1 MATQSGRLALIVL
14 LTVCSPLV
22 ASAQAAT
29 PPGEDPDVTEQARAL
44 FDQGVLLSQE
54 ERWAEAL
61 DAFRGSRAL
70 VERPS
75 TLFNIA
81 TALQRLGRNH
91 DAIDAVDAFV
101 AVADPVRDGAQLDQA
116 RALRGV
122 LLEGLAEISLRLR
135 PGTADVSVDARP
147 TPPRGDETDV
157 RVLELDP
164 GEHVIEVRSPGY
176 QPQSVTLNVAPGEH
190 GDHEVALTRIP
201 STPAELSVRASRSDA
216 HIVVDEQNVGS
227 GSAVVEVTTGTH
239 LVRVEALEH
248 RTFQRIVVLGP
259 AERLAIDVP
268 LERVSGG
275 SILDEPAFWIVAGC
289 ILAAGAGAGI
299 AAGVLASNQSPSGY
313 GGSGGF
319 TIAGLSW

>member
-1 MATQSGRLALIVL
+1 LIVL
-14 LTVCSPLV
+14 GVLVVVLT
-22 ASAQAAT
+22 ARAAYAQAPAA
-29 PPGEDPDVTEQARAL
+29 EDPELRARAA
-44 FDQGVLLSQE
+44 FDQGVLFSQE

-61 DAFRGSRAL
+61 DAFRASRAI

-91 DAIDAVDAFV
+91 DAIDAVDAFL
-101 AVADPVRDGAQLDQA
+101 AVADPVRDGAQIDQA
-116 RALRGV
+116 HALRAV
-122 LLEGLAEISLRLR
+122 LRESIAEITVRLR
-135 PGTADVSVDARP
+135 PGTAELSVDARA
-147 TPPRGDETDV
+147 TAARGEETDV

-164 GEHVIEVRSPGY
+164 GDHVLELRAPGY
-176 QPQSVTLNVAPGEH
+176 EARTVTLSIAPGERSE
-190 GDHEVALTRIP
+190 HEIALDRIP
-201 STPAELSVRASRSDA
+201 STPAQLAVHASRSDA
-216 HIVVDEQNVGS
+216 HIFVDEESVGT
-227 GSAVVEVTTGTH
+227 GAADVELATGTH
-239 LVRVEALEH
+239 VVRVEALEH

-259 AERLAIDVP
+259 AEELEVEAP

-289 ILAAGAGAGI
+289 ILAAGAAAGI
-299 AAGVLASNQSPSGY
+299 VGGVLAPSGSASSY